1 MSKMPKMPKM
11 PKMSKI
17 MPLPHQAL
25 RLLLASILVLFL
37 VISGTSG
44 CSTITLPDGTQQIQ
58 PSKEELIASAEKLIN
73 AVNWV
78 IPVTDTMM
86 FVLCD
91 METVT
96 YSKPCAIYEVIVS
109 SARASLLLVEE
120 ALASYHDQPSVLTQ
134 QNLISAI
141 TNLKNSWLRLDAVY
155 KGSLLPGEEQ
165 QA

>member
-1 MSKMPKMPKM
+1 
-11 PKMSKI
+11 MSKI
-17 MPLPHQAL
+17 MPLPLPHQAL

-37 VISGTSG
+37 VTSGTSG
-44 CSTITLPDGTQQIQ
+44 CSTITLPDGTQ
-58 PSKEELIASAEKLIN
+58 KEELIASAEKLIN

-78 IPVTDTMM
+78 IPVTDTIM

-91 METVT
+91 TETVT

>member
-1 MSKMPKMPKM
+1 MSKMPKM

-17 MPLPHQAL
+17 MPLPLPHQAL

-37 VISGTSG
+37 VTSGTSG
-44 CSTITLPDGTQQIQ
+44 CSTITLPDGTQQ
-58 PSKEELIASAEKLIN
+58 EELIASAEKLIN

-78 IPVTDTMM
+78 IPVTDTIM

>member
-1 MSKMPKMPKM
+1 MSKMSKMPKMPKIM
-11 PKMSKI
+11 PL

-37 VISGTSG
+37 VTSGTSG
-44 CSTITLPDGTQQIQ
+44 CSTITLPDGTQR
-58 PSKEELIASAEKLIN
+58 KEELIASAEKLIN

>member
-1 MSKMPKMPKM
+1 MSKMS
-11 PKMSKI
+11 KMSKI
-17 MPLPHQAL
+17 MPLPLPHQAL

-37 VISGTSG
+37 VTSGTSG
-44 CSTITLPDGTQQIQ
+44 CSTITLPDGTQ
-58 PSKEELIASAEKLIN
+58 KEELIASAEKLIN

-78 IPVTDTMM
+78 IPVTDTIM

-91 METVT
+91 TETVT

>member
-1 MSKMPKMPKM
+1 MSKMPKM
-11 PKMSKI
+11 SKL

-44 CSTITLPDGTQQIQ
+44 CSTITLPDGTQ
-58 PSKEELIASAEKLIN
+58 KEELIASAEKLIN

-78 IPVTDTMM
+78 IPVTDTIM

-91 METVT
+91 TETVT
-96 YSKPCAIYEVIVS
+96 YFKPCAIYEVIVS